1 MTHDASL
8 DSTSK
13 LDALLGSLSTCHEP
27 TAADARRV
35 RLALE
40 AKLAGPTPEEDEA
53 SGVHTKW
60 RGEPRLEP
68 DAGER
73 ARAWVGSVGR
83 SRWLLVAAAAI
94 AAVAVATLAHPAS
107 FEPQWLAAL
116 AGNDDGRADAPHS
129 EQGETLFSGST
140 ALALLNE
147 PPRSPS
153 RIVPAALVHD
163 APCQDWPCLGAEPS
177 VGLSLGGAKVVESG
191 AFEPRPTPE
200 MAGGDRASPPPDI
213 AIPERDDVAGAEGKP
228 VERVRVAPVLAFDVA
243 RGGVSPGA
251 GVRVAVPI
259 SDDRDLTLEATLQRF
274 EAEAYGER
282 LWAVGAAGCWSPVA
296 GRFDAGLCGD
306 LGYERA
312 AAAMGDEWRLTAG
325 ASTFAAW
332 NLTRSAA
339 VYLAMQA
346 AVPVAGDGLGE
357 RGTVLRVMAGPRLS
371 F

>member
-1 MTHDASL
+1 PRRRQACGVHTGRARADDGARNGGCARGQREYRLFALACRESGISCCGADDWEAHRIMTHDASL

-13 LDALLGSLSTCHEP
+13 LDALLASLSTCHEP

-83 SRWLLVAAAAI
+83 SRRLLVAAAAI

-129 EQGETLFSGST
+129 EQDETLFSGST

-147 PPRSPS
+147 PPRSAS

-213 AIPERDDVAGAEGKP
+213 AIPERDDVAGAEG
-228 VERVRVAPVLAFDVA
+228 
-243 RGGVSPGA
+243 
-251 GVRVAVPI
+251 
-259 SDDRDLTLEATLQRF
+259 DRK
-274 EAEAYGER
+274 
-282 LWAVGAAGCWSPVA
+282 
-296 GRFDAGLCGD
+296 
-306 LGYERA
+306 
-312 AAAMGDEWRLTAG
+312 
-325 ASTFAAW
+325 
-332 NLTRSAA
+332 
-339 VYLAMQA
+339 
-346 AVPVAGDGLGE
+346 
-357 RGTVLRVMAGPRLS
+357 
-371 F
+371 